1 MLPVLGVF
9 GRHCVSLRRGLSGVS
24 DTARFYK
31 ALQDPGS
38 LMSSDFTALKHGGD
52 GGPRARIS
60 TGPPSFLKEYQSL
73 QVPGIWVWLLR
84 VLVCFCSQLTVSGR
98 EMQKKEIHIKRDSH
112 THANKAKA
120 LQRCGDPKNEHIERQ
135 AEKGTHAQAYTY
147 RHNHRYTD
155 ALHTRRETWKR
166 RTEFQ
171 RDTCRMSDVQRQI
184 CIETSRQHRW
194 GDIWKNTTGGDTGRG
209 SPTEIQTRVVLN
221 SP

>member
-1 MLPVLGVF
+1 M
-9 GRHCVSLRRGLSGVS
+9 S

-135 AEKGTHAQAYTY
+135 AEKGTHAQAYIY
-147 RHNHRYTD
+147 RHTTTDTQMHYTHGERHGRD
-155 ALHTRRETWKR
+155 AQNFRET
-166 RTEFQ
+166 
-171 RDTCRMSDVQRQI
+171 
-184 CIETSRQHRW
+184 HA
-194 GDIWKNTTGGDTGRG
+194 G
-209 SPTEIQTRVVLN
+209 
-221 SP
+221 